1 MLASIHP
8 LGERA
13 RDRRWGVTV
22 GAYLLGSTLAAAL
35 LGALLGG
42 IGSVLPLG
50 AGVTAAGVV
59 ALAALALAYDLGI
72 GGLRLPTV
80 HRQVDKDWLGRY
92 RGWVVGAGFGVQLG
106 LGVVTIVNTAA
117 VYLALALALLT
128 GTVAAGAA
136 VGIRIF
142 AGDCGDSAP
151 LEITHSGTPTCIY
164 KRIIVAYENC
174 PCKTKNHSA
183 TAVFSQTCRPQN
195 GPQQVPF
202 FSPSSLFA
210 SLTLRL
216 PGTLVCVVIA
226 LAATFLSEHYGGPQ
240 LLYALL
246 IGLAFHFLCR
256 NPRVRPGV
264 DFCGRS
270 LLRIGVALRL
280 GL

>member
-42 IGSVLPLG
+42 VGSVLPLG
-50 AGVTAAGVV
+50 AGATAALVV
-59 ALAALALAYDLGI
+59 ALAALALAYDVGV

-128 GTVAAGAA
+128 GSVAAGAA
-136 VGIRIF
+136 VGTTFGLLR
-142 AGDCGDSAP
+142 A
-151 LEITHSGTPTCIY
+151 LEILV
-164 KRIIVAYENC
+164 VAR
-174 PCKTKNHSA
+174 
-183 TAVFSQTCRPQN
+183 VRRPDQ
-195 GPQQVPF
+195 
-202 FSPSSLFA
+202 
-210 SLTLRL
+210 LRSIL
-216 PGTLVCVVIA
+216 RRVHAWRP
-226 LAATFLSEHYGGPQ
+226 LSE
-240 LLYALL
+240 
-246 IGLAFHFLCR
+246 
-256 NPRVRPGV
+256 
-264 DFCGRS
+264 
-270 LLRIGVALRL
+270 RIGVAVQAVVLVAA
-280 GL
+280 GAVAIAH

>member
-42 IGSVLPLG
+42 VGSALPLG
-50 AGVTAAGVV
+50 AGATAAGVV

-117 VYLALALALLT
+117 VYLAMALALLT

-136 VGIRIF
+136 VGTTFGLLR
-142 AGDCGDSAP
+142 A
-151 LEITHSGTPTCIY
+151 LEILV
-164 KRIIVAYENC
+164 VAR
-174 PCKTKNHSA
+174 
-183 TAVFSQTCRPQN
+183 VRRPDQ
-195 GPQQVPF
+195 
-202 FSPSSLFA
+202 
-210 SLTLRL
+210 LRSVL
-216 PGTLVCVVIA
+216 RRVHAWRP
-226 LAATFLSEHYGGPQ
+226 LSE
-240 LLYALL
+240 
-246 IGLAFHFLCR
+246 
-256 NPRVRPGV
+256 
-264 DFCGRS
+264 
-270 LLRIGVALRL
+270 RIGVAVQAVVLVAA
-280 GL
+280 GAVAIAH